1 MLFKKSNQLLEHSCY
16 DEIIVIILQKR
27 SKVATGKRSKL
38 MFSNAHAQP
47 KKLYNSVM
55 LKKISP
61 CVYASGARETRF
73 FFIVLEVKHS

>member
-1 MLFKKSNQLLEHSCY
+1 MLLKKSNQLLEHSCY

-55 LKKISP
+55 LKKKYHL
-61 CVYASGARETRF
+61 VYMRLERAKRDF
-73 FFIVLEVKHS
+73 FL